1 MTNPVDI
8 ISCFAASG
16 AAKLEDFRRC
26 RREKELEVQK
36 DRVNNIRSDSAPLL
50 TPEPEV
56 QRWPA
61 SCCSL
66 STIFS
71 FDVLSPKN
79 AKMLKRSP
87 LRTPSK
93 CQMSRCQMPLEYDL
107 KNKKNEG

>member
-16 AAKLEDFRRC
+16 AAKLEDFRCC

-79 AKMLKRSP
+79 AKMLQRSP